1 MTYRI
6 KKIGMVLCL
15 IFASINIYAQNQ
27 NDPLLAQQFYRNGE
41 YDKALSLYV
50 QLYKSKNGANIF
62 YTEYLN
68 TLLKLK
74 QFDEAEKIINKR
86 IKENPSFKL
95 DLGKLYQEKGDLTA
109 ANKIYDGILQ
119 NMPSNQFEI
128 TEIANSFYA
137 EGNYDYTIKAFLNGR
152 KALKDEEI
160 FTFELINLYRFKRIK
175 DGLTVELLKIIEN
188 QPQYLQLA
196 KTSITRTFENDE
208 DFNNLKSLLLKKI
221 QKTPQ
226 NTNFIDLLAWQFIQQ
241 KQFDLALVQIIALD
255 RRTNDSGGR
264 VYALGTLLTENEA
277 YDAANKAF
285 EYLISKGNQSEYFI
299 PAKIASLK
307 NKNEQISK
315 GNSNITEIKSLA
327 ASYEQLLQEFGKKAN
342 TINVIRQLANLKAF
356 RLNQLTEAQNILEE
370 ALAITGVR
378 DQTLAAVKLDLADIY
393 VLNNDRWEAALLYG
407 QVEKTFSNEPLG
419 QEAKFKNAKLSFY
432 NGDFSWA
439 KAQLDVLKASTSQ
452 LIANDALDLS
462 LLLQDNLAFDTTGN
476 ALKMY
481 AKADLLQFKN
491 QLDESLTLLD
501 SINIAFP
508 NNDLADDILQSKSK
522 IYIKKSDYQKTS
534 DVLKELI
541 EKYSFSIWTDDA
553 LFTLATLEEDKL
565 NDKANAQ
572 KHYEKLMTDFPGSLF
587 VIEARKRFRNLR
599 GDTL

>member
-1 MTYRI
+1 MWKI
-6 KKIGMVLCL
+6 KKVMV
-15 IFASINIYAQNQ
+15 IFWMIFTSTAIYAQTQ

-41 YDKALSLYV
+41 YDKALSLYE

-62 YTEYLN
+62 YNDYLN

-74 QFDEAEKIINKR
+74 QYDEAEKIINKR

-95 DLGKLYQEKGDLTA
+95 ELGKLYQEKGDLTA

-119 NMPSNQFEI
+119 NMPSDQFDI
-128 TEIANSFYA
+128 TEIANSFY
-137 EGNYDYTIKAFLNGR
+137 ESGNYDYSIKAFLNGR
-152 KALKDEEI
+152 KTLKDDEI

-175 DGLTVELLKIIEN
+175 DGLIVELLKIIEN

-196 KTSITRTFENDE
+196 KSSISRTFETGE
-208 DFNNLKSLLLKKI
+208 DYNNLKSQLLKKI
-221 QKTPQ
+221 QKDPQ
-226 NTNFIDLLAWQFIQQ
+226 NTNYIDLLAWQFIQQ

-255 RRTNDSGGR
+255 RRTNDTGGK
-264 VYALGTLLTENEA
+264 VYSLGTLLTENEA

-285 EYLISKGNQSEYFI
+285 DYLISKGNQSEYFI
-299 PAKIASLK
+299 VAKIASLK

-315 GNSNITEIKSLA
+315 GNSSIVEIKSLA
-327 ASYEQLLQEFGKKAN
+327 NAYEQLLQEYGKKAN
-342 TINVIRQLANLKAF
+342 TIYVMRQLANLKAF
-356 RLNQLTEAQNILEE
+356 KLNQLSAAQTILEE
-370 ALAITGVR
+370 ALAIPGVR
-378 DQTLAAVKLDLADIY
+378 DQTLAEVKLDLADIY

-407 QVEKTFSNEPLG
+407 QVEKSFSNEPLG

-522 IYIKKSDYQKTS
+522 IYIKKSDYKKTS
-534 DVLKELI
+534 EILNELI
-541 EKYSFSIWTDDA
+541 EKYSFSIWADDA
-553 LFTLATLEEDKL
+553 LFTLAMLEEEKLDDKV
-565 NDKANAQ
+565 NAQ

>member
-1 MTYRI
+1 MWKI
-6 KKIGMVLCL
+6 KKVGI
-15 IFASINIYAQNQ
+15 IFWMIFTSTAIYAQNQ
-27 NDPLLAQQFYRNGE
+27 NDPLLAQQFYKNGE
-41 YDKALSLYV
+41 YDKALGLYE

-62 YTEYLN
+62 YNDYLN

-74 QFDEAEKIINKR
+74 QYDEAEKIINKR
-86 IKENPSFKL
+86 IKENPRFKL
-95 DLGKLYQEKGDLTA
+95 DLGKLYQEKGDLPA
-109 ANKIYDGILQ
+109 ANKVYDGILQ
-119 NMPSNQFEI
+119 NMPSDQFEI
-128 TEIANSFYA
+128 TEIANSFYEA
-137 EGNYDYTIKAFLNGR
+137 GNYDYAIKAFLNGR
-152 KALKDEEI
+152 KVLKDEEI
-160 FTFELINLYRFKRIK
+160 FTFELINLYHFKRIK
-175 DGLTVELLKIIEN
+175 DGLIVELLKIIEN

-196 KTSITRTFENDE
+196 KSSISRTFETGE
-208 DFNNLKSLLLKKI
+208 DYNTLKSQLLKKI
-221 QKTPQ
+221 QKDPQ
-226 NTNFIDLLAWQFIQQ
+226 NTNYIDLLAWQFIQQ

-255 RRTNDSGGR
+255 RRTNDTGGK

-277 YDAANKAF
+277 YDAADKAF
-285 EYLISKGNQSEYFI
+285 DYLISKGNQSEYFI
-299 PAKIASLK
+299 VAKIASLK

-315 GNSNITEIKSLA
+315 GNSSIVEIKSLA
-327 ASYEQLLQEFGKKAN
+327 NAYEQLLQEYGKKAN
-342 TINVIRQLANLKAF
+342 TIYVMRQLASLKAF
-356 RLNQLTEAQNILEE
+356 KLNQLSAAQTILEE
-370 ALAITGVR
+370 ALAIPGVR
-378 DQTLAAVKLDLADIY
+378 DQTLAEVKLDLADIY

-407 QVEKTFSNEPLG
+407 QVEKSFSNEPLG

-522 IYIKKSDYQKTS
+522 IYIKKSDYKKTS
-534 DVLKELI
+534 EILNELI
-541 EKYSFSIWTDDA
+541 EKYSFSIWADDA
-553 LFTLATLEEDKL
+553 LFTLAMLEEEKLDDKV
-565 NDKANAQ
+565 NAQ

>member
-1 MTYRI
+1 MWKI
-6 KKIGMVLCL
+6 KKIGV
-15 IFASINIYAQNQ
+15 IFWIIFTSTAIFAQNQ
-27 NDPLLAQQFYRNGE
+27 NDPLLAQQFFRNGE
-41 YDKALSLYV
+41 YDKALSLYE

-62 YTEYLN
+62 YNDYLN

-74 QFDEAEKIINKR
+74 RYDEAEKIINKR

-95 DLGKLYQEKGDLTA
+95 DLGKLYQEKGDLPA

-119 NMPSNQFEI
+119 NMPSNQSEI
-128 TEIANSFYA
+128 TEIANSFYEA
-137 EGNYDYTIKAFLNGR
+137 GNYDYAIKAFLNGR
-152 KALKDEEI
+152 KVLKDDEI

-175 DGLTVELLKIIEN
+175 DGLIVELLRIIEN

-196 KTSITRTFENDE
+196 KSSISRTFENQE
-208 DFNNLKSLLLKKI
+208 DYNNLKSQLLKKI
-221 QKTPQ
+221 QKDPQ
-226 NTNFIDLLAWQFIQQ
+226 NTNYIDLLAWQFIQQ

-255 RRTNDSGGR
+255 KRMNDSGSR

-277 YDAANKAF
+277 YDAANRAF
-285 EYLISKGNQSEYFI
+285 DYLIGKGNQGEFFI
-299 PAKIASLK
+299 AAKIASLK

-315 GNSNITEIKSLA
+315 GNSSIAEIKSLA
-327 ASYEQLLQEFGKKAN
+327 NAYEQLLQEYGKKAN
-342 TINVIRQLANLKAF
+342 TIYVMRQLANLKAF
-356 RLNQLTEAQNILEE
+356 KLNQLSAAQTILEE
-370 ALAITGVR
+370 ALAISGVR
-378 DQTLAAVKLDLADIY
+378 DQILAEIKLDLADIY

-407 QVEKTFSNEPLG
+407 QVEKSFSNEPLG

-481 AKADLLQFKN
+481 AHADLLQFKN

-522 IYIKKSDYQKTS
+522 IYIKKSDYKKTS
-534 DVLKELI
+534 EILNELI
-541 EKYSFSIWTDDA
+541 EKYSFSIWADDA
-553 LFTLATLEEDKL
+553 LFNLAMLEEEKLDDKI
-565 NDKANAQ
+565 NAQ

>member
-1 MTYRI
+1 MWKI
-6 KKIGMVLCL
+6 KKVGV
-15 IFASINIYAQNQ
+15 IFWMIFTSTAIYAQNQ
-27 NDPLLAQQFYRNGE
+27 NDSLLAQQFYRNGE
-41 YDKALSLYV
+41 YDKALSLYE

-62 YTEYLN
+62 YNDYLN

-74 QFDEAEKIINKR
+74 QYDEAEKIINKR

-95 DLGKLYQEKGDLTA
+95 DLGKLYQEKGDLPA

-119 NMPSNQFEI
+119 NMPSDQFEI
-128 TEIANSFYA
+128 TEIANSFY
-137 EGNYDYTIKAFLNGR
+137 ESGSYDYAIKVFLNGR
-152 KALKDEEI
+152 KTLKDDEI

-175 DGLTVELLKIIEN
+175 DGLIVELLKIIEN

-196 KTSITRTFENDE
+196 KSSISRTFETGE
-208 DFNNLKSLLLKKI
+208 DYNNLKSQLLKKI
-221 QKTPQ
+221 QKDPQ
-226 NTNFIDLLAWQFIQQ
+226 NTNYIDLLAWQFIQQ

-255 RRTNDSGGR
+255 RRTNDTGGK
-264 VYALGTLLTENEA
+264 VYSLGTLLTENEA

-285 EYLISKGNQSEYFI
+285 DYLISKGNQSEYFI
-299 PAKIASLK
+299 VAKMASLK

-315 GNSNITEIKSLA
+315 GNSSIAEIKSLA
-327 ASYEQLLQEFGKKAN
+327 NAYEQLLQEYGKKAN
-342 TINVIRQLANLKAF
+342 TIYVMRQLANLKAF
-356 RLNQLTEAQNILEE
+356 KLNQLSAAQTILEE
-370 ALAITGVR
+370 ALAIPGVR
-378 DQTLAAVKLDLADIY
+378 DQTLAEVKLDLADIY
-393 VLNNDRWEAALLYG
+393 VLNNDRWEATLLYG
-407 QVEKTFSNEPLG
+407 QVEKSFSNEPLG

-476 ALKMY
+476 ALKMF

-522 IYIKKSDYQKTS
+522 IYIKKSDYKKTS
-534 DVLKELI
+534 EILNELI
-541 EKYSFSIWTDDA
+541 EKYSFSIWADDA
-553 LFTLATLEEDKL
+553 LYTLAMLEEEKLDDKV
-565 NDKANAQ
+565 NAQ

>member
-1 MTYRI
+1 MVKL
-6 KKIGMVLCL
+6 KKIGILLWL
-15 IFASINIYAQNQ
+15 IFAACEIYAQNS
-27 NDPLLAQQFYRNGE
+27 NDALLAQQFYRNGE
-41 YDKALSLYV
+41 YDKALSLYE
-50 QLYKSKNGANIF
+50 QLYKSKSGANIF
-62 YTEYLN
+62 YNDYLN

-74 QFDEAEKIINKR
+74 QYDEAEKIINKR

-95 DLGKLYQEKGDLTA
+95 DLGKLYQEKGDLAA

-119 NMPSNQFEI
+119 NMPTDQFEI

-137 EGNYDYTIKAFLNGR
+137 AGNYDYAIKAFLNGR
-152 KALKDEEI
+152 KVLKDEEI
-160 FTFELINLYRFKRIK
+160 FTFELINLYRFKKIK
-175 DGLTVELLKIIEN
+175 DGLTAELLKIIEN

-208 DFNNLKSLLLKKI
+208 DYGNLKSQLLKKI
-221 QKTPQ
+221 QKDPQ
-226 NTNFIDLLAWQFIQQ
+226 NTNYIDLLAWQFIQQ

-255 RRTNDSGGR
+255 RRMNDNGGR

-285 EYLISKGNQSEYFI
+285 EYLISKGNQSPYFI

-307 NKNEQISK
+307 NKNQQISK
-315 GNSNITEIKSLA
+315 GSANVEDIKNLSTA
-327 ASYEQLLQEFGKKAN
+327 YEQLLQEFGKNAQ
-342 TINVIRQLANLKAF
+342 TVFVMRQLASLKAF
-356 RLNQLTEAQNILEE
+356 KMNQLTEAEAILED
-370 ALAITGVR
+370 ALVITGLKE
-378 DQTLAAVKLDLADIY
+378 QTLAEVKLDLADIY
-393 VLNNDRWEAALLYG
+393 VLNGDRWEATLLYG
-407 QVEKTFSNEPLG
+407 QVEKSFSNEPLG

-481 AKADLLQFKN
+481 AQADLLQFKN

-501 SINIAFP
+501 SINIYFP

-522 IYIKKSDYQKTS
+522 IYIKKSDYLKTS
-534 DVLKELI
+534 EILKELI
-541 EKYSFSIWTDDA
+541 EKYSYSIWADDA
-553 LFTLATLEEDKL
+553 LFTLATLEEEKL
-565 NDKANAQ
+565 DDKANAQ

>member
-1 MTYRI
+1 MVKL
-6 KKIGMVLCL
+6 KKIGILLWM
-15 IFASINIYAQNQ
+15 IFAACEIYAQNS
-27 NDPLLAQQFYRNGE
+27 NDALLAQQFYRNGE
-41 YDKALSLYV
+41 YDKALSLYE
-50 QLYKSKNGANIF
+50 QLYKSKSGANIF
-62 YTEYLN
+62 YNDYLN

-74 QFDEAEKIINKR
+74 QYDEAEKIINKR

-95 DLGKLYQEKGDLTA
+95 DLGKLYQEKGDLAT

-119 NMPSNQFEI
+119 NMPTDQFEI

-137 EGNYDYTIKAFLNGR
+137 AGNYDYAIKAFLNGR
-152 KALKDEEI
+152 KVLKDEDI
-160 FTFELINLYRFKRIK
+160 FTFELINLYRFKKIK
-175 DGLTVELLKIIEN
+175 DGLTAEILKIIEN

-208 DFNNLKSLLLKKI
+208 DYVNLKSQLLKKI
-221 QKTPQ
+221 QKDPQ
-226 NTNFIDLLAWQFIQQ
+226 NTNYIDLLAWQFIQQ

-255 RRTNDSGGR
+255 RRMNDNGGR

-285 EYLISKGNQSEYFI
+285 EYLISKGNQSPYFI

-307 NKNEQISK
+307 NKNQQISK
-315 GNSNITEIKSLA
+315 GSANVEDIKNLSTA
-327 ASYEQLLQEFGKKAN
+327 YEQLLQEFGKNAQ
-342 TINVIRQLANLKAF
+342 TIFVMRQLASLKAF
-356 RLNQLTEAQNILEE
+356 KMNQLTEAEAILEE
-370 ALAITGVR
+370 ALAITGLKE
-378 DQTLAAVKLDLADIY
+378 QTLAEVKLDLADIY
-393 VLNNDRWEAALLYG
+393 VLNGDRWEATLLYG
-407 QVEKTFSNEPLG
+407 QVEKSFSNEPLG

-481 AKADLLQFKN
+481 ARADLLQFKN

-508 NNDLADDILQSKSK
+508 NNDLADHILQSKSK

-534 DVLKELI
+534 EILKELI
-541 EKYSFSIWTDDA
+541 EKYSYSIWADDA
-553 LFTLATLEEDKL
+553 LFTLATLEEEKL
-565 NDKANAQ
+565 DDKANAQ

>member
-1 MTYRI
+1 MWKI
-6 KKIGMVLCL
+6 KKVGI
-15 IFASINIYAQNQ
+15 IFWMIFTSTAIYAQNQ
-27 NDPLLAQQFYRNGE
+27 NDPLLAQQFYKNGE
-41 YDKALSLYV
+41 YDKALGLYE

-62 YTEYLN
+62 YNDYLN

-74 QFDEAEKIINKR
+74 QYDEAEKIINKR

-95 DLGKLYQEKGDLTA
+95 DLGKLYQEKGNLPA

-119 NMPSNQFEI
+119 NMPSDQFEI
-128 TEIANSFYA
+128 TEIANSFYEA
-137 EGNYDYTIKAFLNGR
+137 GNYDYAIKAFLNGR
-152 KALKDEEI
+152 KVLKDEEI

-175 DGLTVELLKIIEN
+175 DGLIVELLKIIEN

-196 KTSITRTFENDE
+196 KSSISRTFETGE
-208 DFNNLKSLLLKKI
+208 DYNTLKSQLLKKI
-221 QKTPQ
+221 QKDPQ
-226 NTNFIDLLAWQFIQQ
+226 NTNYIDLLAWQFIQQ

-255 RRTNDSGGR
+255 RRTNDTGGK

-285 EYLISKGNQSEYFI
+285 DYLISKGNQSEYFI
-299 PAKIASLK
+299 VAKIASLK

-315 GNSNITEIKSLA
+315 GNSSIVEIKSLA
-327 ASYEQLLQEFGKKAN
+327 NAYEQLLQEYGKKAN
-342 TINVIRQLANLKAF
+342 TIYVMRQLASLKAF
-356 RLNQLTEAQNILEE
+356 KLNQLSAAQTILEE
-370 ALAITGVR
+370 ALAIPGVR
-378 DQTLAAVKLDLADIY
+378 DQTLAEVKLDLADIY
-393 VLNNDRWEAALLYG
+393 VLNNDRWEATLLYG
-407 QVEKTFSNEPLG
+407 QVEKSFSNEPLG

-522 IYIKKSDYQKTS
+522 IYIKKSDYKKTS
-534 DVLKELI
+534 EILNELI
-541 EKYSFSIWTDDA
+541 EKYSFSIWADDA
-553 LFTLATLEEDKL
+553 LFTLAMLEEEKLDDKV
-565 NDKANAQ
+565 NAQ

>member
-1 MTYRI
+1 MQKL
-6 KKIGMVLCL
+6 KKIWILLGM
-15 IFASINIYAQNQ
+15 IIASSAIYAQNP
-27 NDPLLAQQFYRNGE
+27 NDVLLAQQFYKNGE
-41 YDKALSLYV
+41 YDKALSLYE
-50 QLYKSKNGANIF
+50 QLYKSKNGTNIF
-62 YTEYLN
+62 YNDYLN

-74 QFDEAEKIINKR
+74 KYDEAEKIIKKR

-95 DLGKLYQEKGDLTA
+95 DLGKLYQEKGDLTTA
-109 ANKIYDGILQ
+109 TNIYDGILQ
-119 NMPSNQFEI
+119 NMPSDQFEI
-128 TEIANSFYA
+128 TEIANSFYTA
-137 EGNYDYTIKAFLNGR
+137 GNYDYAIKAFLNGR
-152 KALKDEEI
+152 KVLKDEDI

-175 DGLTVELLKIIEN
+175 DGLTTELIKIIEN

-196 KTSITRTFENDE
+196 KTSITRTFDNEE
-208 DFNNLKSLLLKKI
+208 DYINLKSQLLKKI
-221 QKTPQ
+221 QKEPQ
-226 NTNFIDLLAWQFIQQ
+226 NTNYIDLLAWQFIQQ

-255 RRTNDSGGR
+255 RRINDAGGR
-264 VYALGTLLTENEA
+264 VYALGILLTENEA

-285 EYLISKGNQSEYFI
+285 EYLIGKGNQGQYFI
-299 PAKIASLK
+299 PAKIAALK
-307 NKNEQISK
+307 NKNDQISK
-315 GNSNITEIKSLA
+315 GNSSVEEIKSLA
-327 ASYEQLLQEFGKKAN
+327 TSYEQLLQDYGKKAN
-342 TINVIRQLANLKAF
+342 TIYVMRQLANLKAF
-356 RLNQLTEAQNILEE
+356 RLNQLTEAQAILEE
-370 ALAITGVR
+370 ALNISGVKE
-378 DQTLAAVKLDLADIY
+378 QTLAEVKLDLADIY
-393 VLNNDRWEAALLYG
+393 VLNNDRWEATLLYG
-407 QVEKTFSNEPLG
+407 QVEKSFSNEPTG

-491 QLDESLTLLD
+491 ELDQSLSLLD

-522 IYIKKSDYQKTS
+522 IYLKKSDYQKTS
-534 DVLKELI
+534 EILKELI
-541 EKYSFSIWTDDA
+541 EKHSFSIWVDDA
-553 LFTLATLEEDKL
+553 LFTLATLEEEKLDDKV
-565 NDKANAQ
+565 NAQ
-572 KHYEKLMTDFPGSLF
+572 KHYEKLMTDYPGSLF

>member
-1 MTYRI
+1 M
-6 KKIGMVLCL
+6 
-15 IFASINIYAQNQ
+15 IFTSTAIYAQNQ

-41 YDKALSLYV
+41 YDKALSLYE

-62 YTEYLN
+62 YNDYLN

-74 QFDEAEKIINKR
+74 QYDEAEKIINKR

-95 DLGKLYQEKGDLTA
+95 DLGKLYQEKGDLPA

-119 NMPSNQFEI
+119 NMPSDQFEI
-128 TEIANSFYA
+128 TEIANSFYEA
-137 EGNYDYTIKAFLNGR
+137 GNYDYAIKAFLNGR
-152 KALKDEEI
+152 KTLKDDEI

-175 DGLTVELLKIIEN
+175 DGLIVELLKIIEN

-196 KTSITRTFENDE
+196 KSSISRTFETGE
-208 DFNNLKSLLLKKI
+208 DYNNLKSQLLKKI
-221 QKTPQ
+221 QKDPE
-226 NTNFIDLLAWQFIQQ
+226 NTNYIDLLAWQFIQQ

-255 RRTNDSGGR
+255 RRTNDTGGK

-285 EYLISKGNQSEYFI
+285 DYLISKGNQSEYFI
-299 PAKIASLK
+299 VAKIASLK

-315 GNSNITEIKSLA
+315 GNSSIAEIKSLA
-327 ASYEQLLQEFGKKAN
+327 NAYEQLLQEYGKKAN
-342 TINVIRQLANLKAF
+342 TIYVMRQLASLKAF
-356 RLNQLTEAQNILEE
+356 KLNQLSAAQTILEE
-370 ALAITGVR
+370 ALAIPGVR
-378 DQTLAAVKLDLADIY
+378 DQTLAEVKLDLADIY

-407 QVEKTFSNEPLG
+407 QVEKSFSNEPLG

-522 IYIKKSDYQKTS
+522 IYIKKSDYKKTS
-534 DVLKELI
+534 EILNELI
-541 EKYSFSIWTDDA
+541 EKYSFSIWADDA
-553 LFTLATLEEDKL
+553 LFTLAMLEEEKLDDKV
-565 NDKANAQ
+565 NAQ